1 MALFQSTVIEKYIN
15 AQDQKLL
22 KEKWE
27 AYKVHFHDP
36 NIQENIRN
44 AKEEQYQEG
53 FLRDLFVKIL
63 GYTLNPA
70 NDYNLTTE
78 LKNVKDSKKADGG
91 IVVKDKVV
99 GVIELKGTNTTDLS
113 KVETQAFGYKNNQS
127 GCTYVITSNF
137 EKLRFY
143 IDNAIEHQAF
153 NLFEL
158 SETEFSLLYLCLA
171 YDNISRDLPKKI
183 KNDSHNQEEITTK
196 QLYKD
201 YSLFKRE
208 LFNNLVEFNPKFE
221 PLLLFK
227 KSQKLLDRFL
237 FLFFAEDRHLLPP
250 NSVRMI
256 LKQWKQLQEMDAY
269 TPLYKRFKK
278 YFGYLNTGHKG
289 KKYDVY
295 PYNGGLFKPDEVLDY
310 IKIDDELLYKYTLKL
325 SEYDFASEV
334 DVNILG
340 HIFENS
346 LNEIEEVQTQLEE
359 NPTEVKLS
367 KRKKDGVFYTP
378 KYITKYIV
386 ENTIGK
392 LCEEKKIEANLVE
405 EDYDIK
411 RQAKTKK
418 DLLKKLNTYRE
429 WLLQLTVVDPAC
441 GSGAFLNEALNYLIA
456 EHQYLDELETKL
468 MGGGFVFPN
477 VENSIL
483 ENNLFGVDINNES
496 VEIAKLSLWLRTAQ
510 PNRKLNN
517 LSNNIKCGNSLID
530 DPEVAGDKAFNWE
543 KEFPQIFEKGGFD
556 VVIGNPPYV
565 NANELKKSLTELQ
578 YKYLKSNY
586 ITAKGTVD
594 LYIYF
599 FEKGIKLTK
608 EEGILSYI
616 TPNRFLSASYGKA
629 LRELLIS
636 ACEITSLIDY
646 SDKAV
651 FPDASTYP
659 VISFLQHK
667 NKEVYN
673 ILTGKFDDVSKQVIQ
688 SNFPSTKLNILDDSI
703 LGFLL
708 NDKLEITEKVINQSE
723 SLKNI
728 GKINATSTAKE
739 ADDYS
744 DLITETEIGYKLIN
758 TGTIDPYCNMWGKN
772 EMIDSGK
779 KLIAPYLPKNSK
791 VISANRHSL
800 YSNPKIII
808 SKIGLQCEAFYD
820 NKGEY
825 ASINTNCFH
834 SFNKN
839 YTPEYILSWVNSKL
853 FNYTFECFFDGLRMS
868 GGYLLYSAPN
878 LKNTYIKNIDLVKQE
893 PFIKLVNSISPLID
907 NLNIATGKFSNYLL
921 SQLPIEKLTK
931 KLQNWHELEFGDFI
945 KELNK
950 AIKKVGGE
958 KLTKMD
964 EMEWMEVF
972 ETKKAEAQILKTE
985 IDQTDKEIDQMVYE
999 LYGLT
1004 EGEIEIVENS

>member
-1 MALFQSTVIEKYIN
+1 
-15 AQDQKLL
+15 
-22 KEKWE
+22 
-27 AYKVHFHDP
+27 
-36 NIQENIRN
+36 
-44 AKEEQYQEG
+44 
-53 FLRDLFVKIL
+53 
-63 GYTLNPA
+63 
-70 NDYNLTTE
+70 
-78 LKNVKDSKKADGG
+78 
-91 IVVKDKVV
+91 
-99 GVIELKGTNTTDLS
+99 
-113 KVETQAFGYKNNQS
+113 
-127 GCTYVITSNF
+127 
-137 EKLRFY
+137 
-143 IDNAIEHQAF
+143 
-153 NLFEL
+153 
-158 SETEFSLLYLCLA
+158 
-171 YDNISRDLPKKI
+171 
-183 KNDSHNQEEITTK
+183 
-196 QLYKD
+196 
-201 YSLFKRE
+201 
-208 LFNNLVEFNPKFE
+208 
-221 PLLLFK
+221 
-227 KSQKLLDRFL
+227 
-237 FLFFAEDRHLLPP
+237 
-250 NSVRMI
+250 
-256 LKQWKQLQEMDAY
+256 MDAY

>member
-15 AQDQKLL
+15 AQDQKVL

-53 FLRDLFVKIL
+53 FLRDLFVNIL

-143 IDNAIEHQAF
+143 IDNAIEHEAF

-208 LFNNLVEFNPKFE
+208 LFNNLVELNPNFE

-269 TPLYKRFKK
+269 APLYKRFKK

-295 PYNGGLFKPDEVLDY
+295 PYNGGLFKPDEVLDLA
-310 IKIDDELLYKYTLKL
+310 KIDDELLYKYTLKL

-346 LNEIEEVQTQLEE
+346 LNEIEEIQTQLEE

-392 LCEEKKIEANLVE
+392 LCEEKKTEVNLVE
-405 EDYDIK
+405 EDYNTN
-411 RQAKTKK
+411 RQTKTKK

-468 MGGGFVFPN
+468 MGGGLVFPN
-477 VENSIL
+477 VEKGIL

-510 PNRKLNN
+510 PNRKLND

-543 KEFPQIFEKGGFD
+543 REFSQVFAKGGFD

-907 NLNIATGKFSNYLL
+907 NLNTATGKFSNYLL

-1004 EGEIEIVENS
+1004 EDEIEIVENS

>member
-15 AQDQKLL
+15 AQDQKVL

-53 FLRDLFVKIL
+53 FLRDLFVNIL

-113 KVETQAFGYKNNQS
+113 KVETQAFGYKHNQS

-158 SETEFSLLYLCLA
+158 SETEFSLFYLCLA

-208 LFNNLVEFNPKFE
+208 LFNNLVELNPNFE

-269 TPLYKRFKK
+269 APLYKRFKK

-295 PYNGGLFKPDEVLDY
+295 PYNGGLFKPDEVLDLV
-310 IKIDDELLYKYTLKL
+310 KIDDELLYKYTLKL

-346 LNEIEEVQTQLEE
+346 LNEIEEIQTQLEE

-392 LCEEKKIEANLVE
+392 LCEEKKTEANLVE
-405 EDYDIK
+405 EDYNIN

-510 PNRKLNN
+510 PNRKLND

-530 DPEVAGDKAFNWE
+530 DPELAGDKAFNWE

-565 NANELKKSLTELQ
+565 GKT
-578 YKYLKSNY
+578 
-586 ITAKGTVD
+586 
-594 LYIYF
+594 F
-599 FEKGIKLTK
+599 TK
-608 EEGILSYI
+608 EEKIFYNESYETAQYQLDLYVTFMEVGTMILKNSGKISYIVPNSWLKNLMFSNCRLFVLNKLYFDVIIPNLDNVFSDASVDTLIFVASKSKKNNSEIEIGQFVSADFSKKHTVDQNRFFDNEKLIFDVEISKKLESIFNKIDKKCARLSQISDVTRGINPYDKYRGQSAEVIKNKLYHSTDKKDETFVPEIRGKHVNRYSLEWDGKSYVSYGDWLAAPREPKFFKGNRIVCRQVLGVKLNCTFIDSKFIIDQSVFISKFDEDQSKKYSPKFILAQLTSRLVSYYFRYKANEFDSLFPKIKIGEFKKLPVMLTNEEKQKPFIEKADKMLTLNKNQQKVSSQFQRSLQRQFQKELEKLPGKLQDWYELSY
-616 TPNRFLSASYGKA
+616 A
-629 LRELLIS
+629 E
-636 ACEITSLIDY
+636 
-646 SDKAV
+646 
-651 FPDASTYP
+651 
-659 VISFLQHK
+659 
-667 NKEVYN
+667 
-673 ILTGKFDDVSKQVIQ
+673 
-688 SNFPSTKLNILDDSI
+688 
-703 LGFLL
+703 
-708 NDKLEITEKVINQSE
+708 
-723 SLKNI
+723 
-728 GKINATSTAKE
+728 
-739 ADDYS
+739 
-744 DLITETEIGYKLIN
+744 
-758 TGTIDPYCNMWGKN
+758 
-772 EMIDSGK
+772 
-779 KLIAPYLPKNSK
+779 
-791 VISANRHSL
+791 
-800 YSNPKIII
+800 
-808 SKIGLQCEAFYD
+808 
-820 NKGEY
+820 
-825 ASINTNCFH
+825 
-834 SFNKN
+834 
-839 YTPEYILSWVNSKL
+839 
-853 FNYTFECFFDGLRMS
+853 
-868 GGYLLYSAPN
+868 
-878 LKNTYIKNIDLVKQE
+878 
-893 PFIKLVNSISPLID
+893 
-907 NLNIATGKFSNYLL
+907 
-921 SQLPIEKLTK
+921 
-931 KLQNWHELEFGDFI
+931 FI
-945 KELNK
+945 KELKKKKIKLSLSQEAEWEDYFLSEQEK
-950 AIKKVGGE
+950 AVLLKI
-958 KLTKMD
+958 
-964 EMEWMEVF
+964 
-972 ETKKAEAQILKTE
+972 QIDT
-985 IDQTDKEIDQMVYE
+985 TDKEIDQMVYE

-1004 EGEIEIVENS
+1004 KEEIEIVENS